1 MTHRRHAPRSRRP
14 CKPGPGDDRGAA
26 RARSPT
32 SSVQPIAGKRLGP
45 WGFDVAGMDRSVASG
60 RRLLPLASGN
70 WARST
75 QIPADRSSF
84 GSFNVLGDLS
94 EARVR
99 QLVENYRQGDTNADR
114 SKVAAL
120 YGSFM
125 DEARVESLGAQPL
138 QPLCS
143 RSARRRPRS
152 RSPS

>member
-1 MTHRRHAPRSRRP
+1 MTAASSFTSAA
-14 CKPGPGDDRGAA
+14 CAGAV

-32 SSVQPIAGKRLGP
+32 SSVQPIAGKRLGR
-45 WGFDVAGMDRSVASG
+45 WGFDMAGMDRSARPG
-60 RRLLPLASGN
+60 QDFFRYASGN
-70 WARST
+70 WAKST

-99 QLVENYRQGDTNADR
+99 QLVENYRQGDTNVDR

-138 QPLCS
+138 SPICS
-143 RSARRRPRS
+143 RFARRRPRS
-152 RSPS
+152 RLPS